1 MVRSATKNNME
12 EQLFEGKNL
21 EVMAIYQAIMQS
33 VKKLGPVKIEPKK
46 TSIHIVSRVAFLGVH
61 PKTKWLDLN
70 IVTTEAI
77 KSSRVTKTEQVSAN
91 RFHNTIRLS
100 EVNEVDKE
108 LINWIEKSYLELS

>member
-1 MVRSATKNNME
+1 ME
-12 EQLFEGKNL
+12 EQLFKGKNL

-33 VKKLGPVKIEPKK
+33 VEKLGPVKIEHKK

-100 EVNEVDKE
+100 EAREVDQE
-108 LINWIEKSYLELS
+108 LVNWIKKSYLELS